1 MLKGHK
7 LYLTQDYQDIIELF
21 NINKVRYLVAGAY
34 SMAVFGYARSTYD
47 IDLWIAKDD
56 ENIAKVINSLK
67 EFGVPFE
74 IDKKD
79 LQKANNVI
87 QIGIIPNRIDI
98 LTDIDGVIFEDA
110 WANRQVKNLGNI
122 QANILDIND
131 IIKNKT
137 ASNRPKDNIDL
148 IELKKLQNSVT
159 KKC

>member
-1 MLKGHK
+1 M
-7 LYLTQDYQDIIELF
+7 YLTQDYQDIIELF
-21 NINKVRYLVAGAY
+21 NINEVKYLVAGAY

-56 ENIAKVINSLK
+56 ENISKVIQSLE

-74 IDKKD
+74 INKND
-79 LQKANNVI
+79 LQKPNNVI

-110 WANRQVKNLGNI
+110 WTNRQVKNLGDI
-122 QANILDIND
+122 KANILDIND

-148 IELKKLQNSVT
+148 IELKKLKIQ
-159 KKC
+159 

>member
-21 NINKVRYLVAGAY
+21 NINEVKYLVAGAY

-56 ENIAKVINSLK
+56 ENISKVIQSLE

-74 IDKKD
+74 INKND
-79 LQKANNVI
+79 LQKPNNVI

-110 WANRQVKNLGNI
+110 WTNRQVKNLGDI
-122 QANILDIND
+122 KANILDIND

-148 IELKKLQNSVT
+148 IELKKLKIQ
-159 KKC
+159 

>member
-1 MLKGHK
+1 

-56 ENIAKVINSLK
+56 ENIAKVINSLE

>member
-1 MLKGHK
+1 M
-7 LYLTQDYQDIIELF
+7 YLTQDYQDIIELF
-21 NINKVRYLVAGAY
+21 NINEVRYLVAGAY
-34 SMAVFGYARSTYD
+34 SMAIFGYARSTYD

-56 ENIAKVINSLK
+56 ENISKVIKSLE

-98 LTDIDGVIFEDA
+98 LTDIDGVIFENA
-110 WANRQVKNLGNI
+110 WEHRQVNNLGDI
-122 QANILDIND
+122 RANILDISD

-148 IELKKLQNSVT
+148 IELRKLIEKRST
-159 KKC
+159 

>member
-56 ENIAKVINSLK
+56 ENIAKVINSLE

>member
-1 MLKGHK
+1 

-21 NINKVRYLVAGAY
+21 NINEVKYLVAGAY

-56 ENIAKVINSLK
+56 ENISKVIQSLE

-74 IDKKD
+74 INKND
-79 LQKANNVI
+79 LQKPNNVI

-110 WANRQVKNLGNI
+110 WTNRQVKNFGDI
-122 QANILDIND
+122 KANILDIND

-148 IELKKLQNSVT
+148 IELKKLKIQ
-159 KKC
+159 